1 MGISEFALM
10 TSVRESLRRLIQ
22 GVQEPVENRSKFAYK
37 INWTSVVRGWDPE
50 RQGKMNVI
58 LKEVVDGIDLE
69 ANQLERCYHIPEL
82 DAEVHSGLSLRVLME
97 VLEAFE

>member
-1 MGISEFALM
+1 MVQSEFALM

-22 GVQEPVENRSKFAYK
+22 GVQEPEENHSEFAHK
-37 INWTSVVRGWDPE
+37 INWTSVVRGWDRE
-50 RQGKMNVI
+50 RQGEMSVI

-69 ANQLERCYHIPEL
+69 ANQHERRYHIPEL
-82 DAEVHSGLSLRVLME
+82 DTELHSGWSLRVLME

>member
-1 MGISEFALM
+1 M

-22 GVQEPVENRSKFAYK
+22 GVQDPEENRSEFAYK
-37 INWTSVVRGWDPE
+37 INWTSVVRGWDRE
-50 RQGKMNVI
+50 RQGKMRVI

-69 ANQLERCYHIPEL
+69 ANQLERRYHIPEM
-82 DAEVHSGLSLRVLME
+82 DTEVHSGLSLRVLME

>member
-1 MGISEFALM
+1 M

-22 GVQEPVENRSKFAYK
+22 GVQEPEENRSEFAYK
-37 INWTSVVRGWDPE
+37 INWTSVVRGWDRE
-50 RQGKMNVI
+50 RQGKMRVI

-69 ANQLERCYHIPEL
+69 SNQLERRYHIPEL
-82 DAEVHSGLSLRVLME
+82 DTDKHSGLSLRVLME